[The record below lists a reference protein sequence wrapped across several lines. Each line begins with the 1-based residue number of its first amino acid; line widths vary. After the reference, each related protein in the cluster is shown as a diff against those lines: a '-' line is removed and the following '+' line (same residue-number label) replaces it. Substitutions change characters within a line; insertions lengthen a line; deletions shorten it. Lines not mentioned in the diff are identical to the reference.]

1 MIAVKNTSA
10 LHRVLNA
17 GANLEVYPLTIKV
30 QDKLTPLL
38 LAVKLGYMNG
48 VKLLIERGGIE
59 LLNQTGPYGETCL
72 HAAVQSG
79 SEQVV
84 QYILEL
90 NQSLLKKTDK
100 NGATCLHYACVI
112 GKTRLITLFIKEYKA
127 QTDPK
132 DNKGETPL
140 HYAVRN
146 RKLKVVAKLIGELG
160 VYPNPYILKQVPTP
174 LDLAKSGGL
183 KTIVEYLRKLGAKTT
198 KEMEKRTTTAIHS
211 SNSSTFS
218 GESSTSGESLT
229 IGPSVI
235 GVRKYLHTKTS
246 QILRNTFDL

>member
-17 GANLEVYPLTIKV
+17 GANLEVYPLTINV

-38 LAVKLGYMNG
+38 LAAKLGYMNG

-90 NQSLLKKTDK
+90 NQSLLKETDK
-100 NGATCLHYACVI
+100 NGATCLHYACI
-112 GKTRLITLFIKEYKA
+112 TGKPRLITLFIKEHKA

-146 RKLKVVAKLIGELG
+146 RKLKVVTKLVGELG

-198 KEMEKRTTTAIHS
+198 KEMEKRTTTIHS

-218 GESSTSGESLT
+218 GESSASGESIT
-229 IGPSVI
+229 TGPSVI